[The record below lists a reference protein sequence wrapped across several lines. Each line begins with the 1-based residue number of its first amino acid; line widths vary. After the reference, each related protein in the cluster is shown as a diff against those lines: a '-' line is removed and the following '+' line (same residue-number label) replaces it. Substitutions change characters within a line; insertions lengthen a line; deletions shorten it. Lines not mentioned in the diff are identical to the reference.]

1 MSRGPSN
8 VELGPPKEPAPA
20 TPCCGVTHSYLARR
34 GPRWFMGG
42 VEIFKCPWCET
53 PLLTR

>member
-1 MSRGPSN
+1 MSRGPSS